1 MESASGAR
9 SETTDRVTTDRVTT
23 DRVTPGRVTPGR
35 ADERTPVGAGAPTD
49 PTQVLAAL
57 VTRLD
62 LACEELFAVTPYAG
76 DSSTGNT
83 VDGCVDEIVG
93 ALRGLRADADDLL
106 RVIEVSRLRGGGGR

>member
-1 MESASGAR
+1 MESASG
-9 SETTDRVTTDRVTT
+9 T
-23 DRVTPGRVTPGR
+23 R
-35 ADERTPVGAGAPTD
+35 AEKTGCADDRTPVDAGAPTD

-76 DSSTGNT
+76 DQSTGNAI
-83 VDGCVDEIVG
+83 DGCVDEIVG